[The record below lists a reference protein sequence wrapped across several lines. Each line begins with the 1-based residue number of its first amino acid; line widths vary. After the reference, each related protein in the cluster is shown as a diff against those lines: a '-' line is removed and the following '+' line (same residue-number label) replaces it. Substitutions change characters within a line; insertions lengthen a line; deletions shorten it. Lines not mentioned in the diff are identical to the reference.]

1 MTNQRPGLEII
12 TGAESVKLMSE
23 LTEVRSIIGR
33 WWLMLRICAGEL
45 HHTDEG
51 VGGHGPH
58 HSAQRGSL
66 EGESHHY
73 EEYDQDVS
81 LQAVER
87 TGFLTR
93 LVSLLQTQDFLV
105 QLNTTELLTQL
116 AVTSHGHKYL
126 ETTGVMETMGVMLRD
141 CPNLPFADVI
151 MPGMK
156 QF

>member
-1 MTNQRPGLEII
+1 
-12 TGAESVKLMSE
+12 
-23 LTEVRSIIGR
+23 
-33 WWLMLRICAGEL
+33 MLRIFAGEL

-51 VGGHGPH
+51 AGGHGPH
-58 HSAQRGSL
+58 HSAQLGSL
-66 EGESHHY
+66 EGESHHCD
-73 EEYDQDVS
+73 EEYDQDDA

-116 AVTSHGHKYL
+116 AITSHGHKYL

-151 MPGMK
+151 MPGA
-156 QF
+156 